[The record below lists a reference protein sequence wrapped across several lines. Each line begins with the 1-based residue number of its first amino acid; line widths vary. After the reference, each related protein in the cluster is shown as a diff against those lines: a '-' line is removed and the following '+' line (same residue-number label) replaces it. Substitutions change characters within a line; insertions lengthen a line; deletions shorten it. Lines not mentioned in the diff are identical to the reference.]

1 MKQGL
6 YSVFPLPRDV
16 LGAEEM
22 INKYLMN
29 ERMNV
34 LSFLKYYIQGS
45 GGYIDEFLKYVGKE

>member
-1 MKQGL
+1 
-6 YSVFPLPRDV
+6 
-16 LGAEEM
+16 M